1 MAIYFT
7 VDRVSSLANNSNISL
22 KADYSTT
29 HTYPIENLINN
40 EALINRTHQLYPD
53 GLSNFGLRY
62 LHEYC
67 LIVRDNN
74 GQCVNFAPHE
84 PIMEGIFEQVRINE
98 FSERPSRMQSIFGWC
113 NLSDAENF
121 NKAYDNRHSIYEVH
135 SEKAFIADQKLL
147 YLGGSIMG
155 AFEFARKYWS
165 GERTNSPRL
174 EAVIPLPSYIGAIVI
189 EQDAQKK

>member
-1 MAIYFT
+1 M
-7 VDRVSSLANNSNISL
+7 
-22 KADYSTT
+22 
-29 HTYPIENLINN
+29 
-40 EALINRTHQLYPD
+40 YPD
-53 GLSNFGLRY
+53 GLSSFGIRY

-67 LIVRDNN
+67 LIVRDNK

-121 NKAYDNRHSIYEVH
+121 NKAHDNRHSIYEVH
-135 SEKAFIADQKLL
+135 SEDAFLADQKLL

-165 GERTNSPRL
+165 GERTNSPKL
-174 EAVIPLPSYIGAIVI
+174 EAIIPLPSYIGNIVS
-189 EQDAQKK
+189 QQYAQNKK